1 MCHVFSLDPG
11 STVRRYENGDTAT
24 AQGMQNGCLSFRV
37 TPHVFADSSVAPVS
51 RTAMTIA
58 IIG

>member
-11 STVRRYENGDTAT
+11 STVRRCENGDTA
-24 AQGMQNGCLSFRV
+24 APREMQNGCLSCRI
-37 TPHVFADSSVAPVS
+37 TPHVFADSTVAPES